1 MICDLGKKKK
11 VTKEIKTETKHFT
24 DSSGKML
31 EPWPLQG
38 KKKKSLRI
46 IIGIYT
52 ILKYLLVDSKICC

>member
-38 KKKKSLRI
+38 KKKKF
-46 IIGIYT
+46 
-52 ILKYLLVDSKICC
+52 KNWYLYHSKISFG